1 MICCALK
8 RVNGLSRQY
17 VNRFSD
23 YYRIDLD
30 EVDRTI
36 LHELQEGVRNTTAEE
51 MGNII
56 TITSQIAQH
65 KPLKIP
71 SWLSSHRLSCA
82 FVHNHE
88 IGEVGA
94 SQIGR
99 PVRPMVD
106 DVVVS
111 IYCSRCDTQE
121 CFNGFV
127 STETPDSLF
136 SEPVSCERPAFSDTS
151 AW

>member
-56 TITSQIAQH
+56 TITS
-65 KPLKIP
+65 
-71 SWLSSHRLSCA
+71 R
-82 FVHNHE
+82 
-88 IGEVGA
+88 
-94 SQIGR
+94 
-99 PVRPMVD
+99 
-106 DVVVS
+106 
-111 IYCSRCDTQE
+111 
-121 CFNGFV
+121 
-127 STETPDSLF
+127 
-136 SEPVSCERPAFSDTS
+136 
-151 AW
+151 